1 MKNRKISIEES
12 YKIVCDNLPE
22 LVDKLGKAK
31 KDDFIKYAQLEILT
45 ISKNIGEIPCNFI
58 EVICPQIVEKS
69 FEVFLVRYSS
79 SKDDNT
85 LENVRSN
92 AKIKIHNDYKKNIY
106 PFIDFI
112 ASKES
117 LTTEEITELKHSVF
131 LCGLSVIQKKK
142 RESVLKLKNE
152 SVFINEALFYQFIVK
167 KIFLNCVRKS
177 LEESLRKSK
186 CLDDFTSKFELKN
199 EKIKA
204 LIYKM
209 TTEYWGSNI
218 SEIEEHIKDYIRDAQ
233 LEIIEKIRRNE
244 FCLSSELTTYIS
256 SIVINKFREERRRA
270 DKNVSI
276 DYQKLDKIEE
286 YLSESG
292 PEGNVIIYFLLDIKF
307 LDRLD
312 QKQRDIFEMDLQ
324 GYSDEEIA
332 QKYNT
337 SANNISQIRRRI
349 REKAL
354 NFLQENSHKIDN

>member
-22 LVDKLGKAK
+22 LIDKLGKDK
-31 KDDFIKYAQLEILT
+31 KDNFIKYAQLEILS

-58 EVICPQIVEKS
+58 DVICPQIVEKS
-69 FEVFLVRYSS
+69 FEVFLVRYNNF
-79 SKDDNT
+79 KDNT
-85 LENVRSN
+85 ALENVRSN
-92 AKIKIHNDYKKNIY
+92 VKIKIHNDYKKNIY

-112 ASKES
+112 AQKES
-117 LTTEEITELKHSVF
+117 LSIEEIADLKQSVF
-131 LCGLSVIQKKK
+131 LCGLGVIQKKK

-152 SVFINEALFYQFIVK
+152 TVFINEALFYQFIVK

-177 LEESLRKSK
+177 LEESLKKSK
-186 CLDDFTSKFELKN
+186 CLDDFTNKFELKN

-204 LIYKM
+204 LIYKI
-209 TTEYWGSNI
+209 TTEYWGSNV
-218 SEIEEHIKDYIRDAQ
+218 SEIEEHIKDYIHDAQ
-233 LEIIEKIRRNE
+233 LEIIEKIKKNE

-276 DYQKLDKIEE
+276 DYQKLDKIEK
-286 YLSESG
+286 YLSEDS

-307 LDRLD
+307 LDQLD
-312 QKQRDIFEMDLQ
+312 QRQRDVFEMDLQ

-332 QKYNT
+332 KKYDT
-337 SANNISQIRRRI
+337 SANNISKIRSRI

-354 NFLQENSHKIDN
+354 NFLLDNSHNIDN